1 MDIISYLLHEYAIG
15 CNAVFFAAAIHFLKS
30 NEDDFRR
37 DRRRNHLR
45 AYRRD
50 GALVGGVV
58 MDRKTVGDKQMIQY
72 AYRLPLFPDT
82 IYVKDFVEAPKE
94 LKEDHKNIIIALHP
108 RRSKSGIH
116 YGLLQK
122 LMQSKEVAKN
132 GNGIAYKGLLRLCFL
147 QGVMALWSTLG
158 PSFFWTSQMLLYAGL
173 FQIWRIHKT
182 EEKSTGVTEGVWKT
196 LKRDL
201 SDEHRSLY
209 SPLLEP
215 LKSDELDDDTSF
227 ENTFMALEKAEEKL
241 GRIMNSF
248 DPESEKYGNAFPCEK
263 YFYLVPRCQPA
274 LQKDGAIFDT

>member
-1 MDIISYLLHEYAIG
+1 MDRDII
-15 CNAVFFAAAIHFLKS
+15 
-30 NEDDFRR
+30 D
-37 DRRRNHLR
+37 
-45 AYRRD
+45 
-50 GALVGGVV
+50 
-58 MDRKTVGDKQMIQY
+58 DKQMIRY

-82 IYVKDFVEAPKE
+82 IYVKDSVEAPND
-94 LKEDHKNIIIALHP
+94 LKDHHKNIIVVLHP

-116 YGLLQK
+116 YDVLQK
-122 LMQSKEVAKN
+122 LMQSKEVVKKD

-158 PSFFWTSQMLLYAGL
+158 PSFFWTSQMLLYVGL

-196 LKRDL
+196 LKRDT
-201 SDEHRSLY
+201 SEEQRSWS

-215 LKSDELDDDTSF
+215 LKSDELDGDTSV
-227 ENTFMALEKAEEKL
+227 EDTFMALEKSEERL

-263 YFYLVPRCQPA
+263 YFYLVPRCQHA